1 MGELNLE
8 LAEVLA
14 QIREGD
20 KEAETYDEI
29 LKQNDV
35 TTLSGLEELRDSIKE
50 LQDWVKLNLSDHK
63 ISEYLMLLA
72 KEPVVGVKAKSAKK
86 NRRKK

>member
-1 MGELNLE
+1 MEKLNLE

-14 QIREGD
+14 EIREGE
-20 KEAETYDEI
+20 KETETYDEI

-35 TTLSGLEELRDSIKE
+35 TTLSELEELRDSYKR
-50 LQDWVKLNLSDHK
+50 LQDWVKLCLSDIE
-63 ISEYLMLLA
+63 ISEYMMLLA

-86 NRRKK
+86 NRRN